1 MPTVIGQFENTF
13 GDERRS
19 IMTTSLWRET
29 SRPVLLLVH
38 GAWLGAWSWD
48 KVQPDL
54 TARGWEVETVEL
66 PSMADRGARRFGLHD
81 DAAVVRER
89 IREIGRPAVV
99 VAHSYGGAVASQG
112 AANLANVR
120 HIVYV
125 CAFQLDAGECMT
137 DLCGTPEWWNIDGDT
152 MTADN
157 PREILFTD
165 VPQADSDRVIARLKP
180 FSYVAVTEKLTA
192 AAWRSV
198 SSTYILCEKDT
209 KADVAQDVMSQ
220 RATHVRNLSA
230 DHMPLLST
238 PSALTDLIV
247 EAAENHGHGQN

>member
-1 MPTVIGQFENTF
+1 MV
-13 GDERRS
+13 
-19 IMTTSLWRET
+19 
-29 SRPVLLLVH
+29 LLVH
-38 GAWLGAWSWD
+38 GAWLGAWSWER
-48 KVQPDL
+48 VQPEL
-54 TARGWEVETVEL
+54 AARGWEVATVEL
-66 PSMADRGARRFGLHD
+66 PSVANRGAPRFGLHD

-89 IREIGRPAVV
+89 ITEIDRPVVV
-99 VAHSYGGAVASQG
+99 VAHSYGGAVVSQG

-125 CAFQLDAGECMT
+125 CAFQLDVGECLT
-137 DLCGTPEWWNIDGDT
+137 DLCGTPEWWSIDGDA

-165 VPQADSDRVIARLKP
+165 VPQADSDRAIARLKP

-192 AAWRSV
+192 AAWHSV

-220 RATHVRNLSA
+220 RATHVRRLSA

-238 PSALTDLIV
+238 PLALTNLIV